1 MIPLPTRLA
10 VRIYLVTVVA
20 VLGPALAVFLLVK
33 LLWAPPRHEPFP
45 GIAQYAASKLAQR
58 WPSTEGLREELTAL
72 RAQAGIAG
80 AVYRWDDTLV
90 AADGTNAGPLSCEEL
105 DRLGQA
111 GVMERG
117 RDGEGGPGPRP
128 SHAIALERDGARV
141 GYVILEP
148 AGPPHGRPPPPGALP
163 FLFVL
168 VALGVAAAVL
178 GSTIARPLGRLAQAA
193 HALGSGDLSARTGI
207 DRRDEVGEVARAFDD
222 MADRVVGLLRAQ
234 TELLANVA
242 HELRTPLAR
251 IRVALDLAEGADAAA
266 ARESLAEIAT
276 DLGELERL
284 VDDILA
290 TARMDLAQN
299 TTGDG
304 ALPLRRS
311 RVAVEDVVAGAIQR
325 LAQAHP
331 GRRVEAR
338 VDPGL
343 PALEGDPVLLRRA
356 LDNLLDNARKYSA
369 PETKIGVRAARRGDE
384 LVLQVIDRGE
394 GMSREDLERLFA
406 PFFRADRSRARRTGG
421 VGLGLTLTRRIV
433 EAHGGSVRAESTP
446 GVGTTMTVVLP
457 LPASGEAAAPRTRTT

>member
-1 MIPLPTRLA
+1 
-10 VRIYLVTVVA
+10 VR
-20 VLGPALAVFLLVK
+20 
-33 LLWAPPRHEPFP
+33 
-45 GIAQYAASKLAQR
+45 
-58 WPSTEGLREELTAL
+58 
-72 RAQAGIAG
+72 
-80 AVYRWDDTLV
+80 
-90 AADGTNAGPLSCEEL
+90 
-105 DRLGQA
+105 
-111 GVMERG
+111 
-117 RDGEGGPGPRP
+117 
-128 SHAIALERDGARV
+128 
-141 GYVILEP
+141 
-148 AGPPHGRPPPPGALP
+148 
-163 FLFVL
+163 
-168 VALGVAAAVL
+168 
-178 GSTIARPLGRLAQAA
+178 
-193 HALGSGDLSARTGI
+193 
-207 DRRDEVGEVARAFDD
+207 RRDEVGDVARAFDD

-251 IRVALDLAEGADAAA
+251 IRVALDLAEDADAAA

-276 DLGELERL
+276 DLAELERL

-304 ALPLRRS
+304 APPLRRS
-311 RVAVEDVVAGAIQR
+311 RVAVEDVVAGATQR

-331 GRRVEAR
+331 GRRVEVR

-369 PETKIGVRAARRGDE
+369 PETEIAVRAARRGDE

-457 LPASGEAAAPRTRTT
+457 LPASGEAAAPRTARTT